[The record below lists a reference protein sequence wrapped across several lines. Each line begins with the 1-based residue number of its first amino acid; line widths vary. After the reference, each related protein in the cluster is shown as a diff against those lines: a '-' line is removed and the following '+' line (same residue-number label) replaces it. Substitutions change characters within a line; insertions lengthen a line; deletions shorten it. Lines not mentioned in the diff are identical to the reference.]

1 VRTARTQGVAVTF
14 KSKFWQ
20 PLAFVLSAAN
30 LVAVGFA
37 ASTAEPWHAGVHA
50 GLALAFGLWAQR
62 LKGRRTDGGSTGE
75 LQEGLEALEVDV
87 NDLRREL
94 SEAMERLDFTE
105 RMLTQRAET
114 RRSSDE

>member
-1 VRTARTQGVAVTF
+1 MTF
-14 KSKFWQ
+14 KSRFWQ

-37 ASTAEPWHAGVHA
+37 ASTAESWHAGVHA
-50 GLALAFGLWAQR
+50 GLALVFGLWAQR
-62 LKGRRTDGGSTGE
+62 LKQRGPVGSGTPVE

-87 NDLRREL
+87 SDLRREL

-105 RMLTQRAET
+105 RMLTQRSET
-114 RRSSDE
+114 RRSSEE